1 MRSRHGYE
9 NMPFAGEGFEART
22 RVHRKC
28 RPSSRSEVMISV
40 LASHIYVDEML
51 EASET
56 QNDEMTEYAA
66 A

>member
-1 MRSRHGYE
+1 
-9 NMPFAGEGFEART
+9 MPFAGEGFEARA